1 MNARLSPPDARP
13 ADTEASGKPMAIGT
27 RKAQPGSE
35 GGMRTVAQG
44 SGGEASNKAAERIA
58 IRALTDAELAHEAK
72 TMRRKASYAQG
83 MAAKLER
90 EIKRRRRRAR
100 EAINEANKGKS
111 HA

>member
-1 MNARLSPPDARP
+1 MNARLSPPIARP
-13 ADTEASGKPMAIGT
+13 SDPKASGQPMAVGAGE
-27 RKAQPGSE
+27 AQPGSQ
-35 GGMRTVAQG
+35 GRVRTVAQG
-44 SGGEASNKAAERIA
+44 SGGETSNKAAERIA
-58 IRALTDAELAHEAK
+58 IRALTDTELAHEAK